1 MIRRMIRLVILTA
14 LLLSVGGHWALIQ
27 SAAWAGMFLKFAKQG
42 SLQTAV
48 IKTFDGK
55 HPCQLC
61 NWVDHEQR
69 KETKPGSK
77 APDSKSDFQL
87 YADTLSLFWIAG
99 NNGVNPPVCWTVK
112 AHARSY
118 QPGHLPPRVG

>member
-1 MIRRMIRLVILTA
+1 MIRRMIRLVVLTA

-42 SLQTAV
+42 SLHSAV

-61 NWVDHEQR
+61 QWVDQEQK
-69 KETKPGSK
+69 KESKPGSK
-77 APDSKSDFQL
+77 VPDHKNDMQL
-87 YADTLSLFWIAG
+87 YAEVLGVFWVIE
-99 NNGVNPPVCWTVK
+99 NTEVNPPVCWSIK
-112 AHARSY
+112 AQIRGD
-118 QPGHLPPRVG
+118 QPQHSPPRVG

>member
-1 MIRRMIRLVILTA
+1 MIRRMIRLVALTA

-27 SAAWAGMFLKFAKQG
+27 SAAWAGMFLKFARQG
-42 SLQTAV
+42 SLHSAV

-61 NWVDHEQR
+61 KLVDDEQR

-77 APDSKSDFQL
+77 APDSKSDIQL
-87 YADTLSLFWIAG
+87 YAEALSLFWVAG
-99 NNGVNPPVCWTVK
+99 DTDVNPPVCGDVK
-112 AHARSY
+112 AHTRSY
-118 QPGHLPPRVG
+118 QPKHSPPRVG